1 MRPGEAIIV
10 DTEMTLVP
18 RATVENVGIA
28 AMSGTSIST
37 PLERRRPDDTRPNIA
52 ELNGLQMNSGRGEW
66 IWRPVTNRSTLQI
79 SSFVDENPKG
89 FGFLQRNRDFESYQD
104 DEAKWETRPSVWI
117 EPLAD
122 FGAGTIQLIEIPAE
136 SETNSNCLAYWRPT
150 RGIVAGKEQSWA
162 YRQFWCWEPPSRPSQ
177 LAVFESRGGR
187 GGAAKRRR
195 FVVAFSGDALGDT
208 KAIHE
213 PKAALS
219 AFSGNVV
226 SVRSYLYRERKLYRV
241 VFEFD
246 PGGEPQAEMRL
257 VIEADGK
264 PVSETWLYRWTP

>member
-1 MRPGEAIIV
+1 M
-10 DTEMTLVP
+10 
-18 RATVENVGIA
+18 
-28 AMSGTSIST
+28 
-37 PLERRRPDDTRPNIA
+37 
-52 ELNGLQMNSGRGEW
+52 NGLQMLSGKSEW

-79 SSFVDENPKG
+79 SSFVDENPRG
-89 FGFLQRNRDFESYQD
+89 FGFLQRSRDFESYED

-122 FGAGTIQLIEIPAE
+122 FGPGNVQLIEIPAE

-150 RGIVAGKEQSWA
+150 NGLVAGKEQSWA
-162 YRQFWCWEPPSRPSQ
+162 YRQFWCWEPPTKPPQ
-177 LAVFESRGGR
+177 LATFESRGGR

-195 FVVAFSGDALGDT
+195 FVVAFSGDALGDPQLLR
-208 KAIHE
+208 E

-219 AFSGNVV
+219 VFSGTVA
-226 SVRSYLYRERKLYRV
+226 SVRSYLYRDRKLFRV
-241 VFEFD
+241 VFEID